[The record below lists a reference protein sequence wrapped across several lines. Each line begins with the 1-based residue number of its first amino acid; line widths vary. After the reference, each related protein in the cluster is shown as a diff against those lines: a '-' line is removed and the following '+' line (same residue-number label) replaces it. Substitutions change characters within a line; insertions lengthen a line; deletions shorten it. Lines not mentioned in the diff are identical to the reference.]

1 MSFLVRAPD
10 SFTAERRY
18 IIDLILG
25 EWLGL
30 DYELAF
36 EVRSDTSIQ
45 AGGDGDERRLRIA
58 DGLFAMPTE
67 DWMTVRSMPSRPLL
81 SWTAGSSSLPVPV
94 LFGAPDGEGQ
104 WIRRGPNEAE
114 LRIDIL
120 GGAFFMLARYEESVG
135 QERDGHLRF
144 PAKTSL
150 AWHEGFLD
158 RPIVDEYVDLL
169 WAELRSLWPE
179 LVRRPTT
186 FRLRLSHDV
195 DRPWAAVG
203 QSLGLVAHAVTG
215 DLVRRR
221 DPVLAARR
229 ARAVLDSRSG
239 RVDRDPFNTFD
250 LLMDTSERHGLQS
263 TFYFMTGATDPRHD
277 GSYRIADPPVQRL
290 LRQVYDRGH
299 AIGLHASY
307 NTFRSADQMQIE
319 FDALT
324 TTCAS
329 LGIEQPAWG
338 VRQHY
343 LRFEAPGTW
352 RIQAEAG
359 LNHDS
364 TLGFADENGFRGG
377 TCREYPVFDLA
388 GRAALGLRER
398 PLIFMDA
405 ASREL
410 QAMDYLATSA
420 RVRALVATCRS
431 HAGDA
436 VLLYHNSSLP
446 GAAARA
452 HYRDLIE
459 WLVQPD

>member
-1 MSFLVRAPD
+1 MSLLVRAPD
-10 SFTAERRY
+10 SYPAERRY
-18 IIDLILG
+18 VVDLVLG

-30 DYELAF
+30 DYELVLEA
-36 EVRSDTSIQ
+36 RSDISIE
-45 AGGDGDERRLRIA
+45 ARGDGDGRRLRIA
-58 DGLFAMPTE
+58 EGLFACPSD
-67 DWMTVRSMPSRPLL
+67 DWLSERSMPRRPLP
-81 SWTAGSSSLPVPV
+81 SWTGSSSGVPLPV
-94 LFGAPDGEGQ
+94 LFGAPDRDGH
-104 WIRRGPNEAE
+104 WIRRGSNDVE
-114 LRIDIL
+114 LLIDVF
-120 GGAFFMLARYEESVG
+120 GGAFFMLARYEESVRPG
-135 QERDGHLRF
+135 RDGHLRF
-144 PAKTSL
+144 PANASL
-150 AWHEGFLD
+150 AWQEGFLD
-158 RPIVDEYVDLL
+158 RPIVDDYVDLL
-169 WAELRSLWPE
+169 WSELHALWPE

-221 DPVLAARR
+221 DPLLAARR
-229 ARAVLDSRSG
+229 ARAILDGRAG

-250 LLMDTSERHGLQS
+250 LLMAASERHGLQS
-263 TFYFMTGATDPRHD
+263 TFYFMTGATDPTHD
-277 GSYRIADPPVQRL
+277 GSYRIDDPPVKRL
-290 LRQVYDRGH
+290 LRQVHDRGH
-299 AIGLHASY
+299 EIGLHASY
-307 NTFRSADQMQIE
+307 NTFRSADQMRIE
-319 FDALT
+319 LEALT

-359 LNHDS
+359 LSHDS

-388 GRAALGLRER
+388 GETALQLRER

-410 QAMDYLATSA
+410 LAMDYPAAAA
-420 RVRALVATCRS
+420 RVRALVATCRR

-446 GAAARA
+446 GGAARA
-452 HYRDLIE
+452 HYRELIDS
-459 WLVQPD
+459 LVQPG